1 MSDLIEV
8 IDNALP
14 AELCTQLIDRFEQS
28 PNVTQ
33 GRTGGGV
40 DLDKKRSMDV
50 SISRNSEFQDLYQ
63 QVMQHTGKQLVA
75 YIEKYFYALVGPI
88 GLTVRH
94 PKTGEPVK
102 VTGENFEEVGK
113 PNLANLVNY
122 LYRVGD
128 INAQRYTAGS
138 GGYPYWHSEVYP
150 QLQHNDALHRVLLFM
165 YYLNDVEEGGE
176 TEFYYQNRA
185 VKPKAGRMVI
195 APAYFTHTHRG
206 QIPKSN
212 DKYIITSWLLFN
224 RAERIYTPS

>member
-14 AELCTQLIDRFEQS
+14 AELCTALIDRFEQS
-28 PNVTQ
+28 PNVSL

-63 QVMQHTGKQLVA
+63 QVMQHTGKQLVS

-128 INAQRYTAGS
+128 INAQRYTAVVADILTGI
-138 GGYPYWHSEVYP
+138 
-150 QLQHNDALHRVLLFM
+150 QKCT
-165 YYLNDVEEGGE
+165 LNYSIMTHCIAFCCLCIILMTLRKV
-176 TEFYYQNRA
+176 A
-185 VKPKAGRMVI
+185 KPS
-195 APAYFTHTHRG
+195 FTIKIE
-206 QIPKSN
+206 Q
-212 DKYIITSWLLFN
+212 
-224 RAERIYTPS
+224 